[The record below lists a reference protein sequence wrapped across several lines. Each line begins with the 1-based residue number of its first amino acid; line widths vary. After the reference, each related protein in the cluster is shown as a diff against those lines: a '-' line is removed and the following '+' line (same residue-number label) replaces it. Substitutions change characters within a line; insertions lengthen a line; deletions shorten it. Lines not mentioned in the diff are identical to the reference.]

1 MSLEAASGCVR
12 RLSDRR
18 SGGVIVPLQRSVL
31 TNRPLLLLLEV
42 VDHHHL
48 LALLLLPQPGCGL
61 TLEGRRAA
69 ADLRGAEPLLGLPH
83 EVALASEPL
92 GVKVSTIL
100 FHIFHNIRLFI
111 HGLSTSEPTVMMMIF
126 VDKHPNEENIF
137 KRLEKPDRF

>member
-12 RLSDRR
+12 SLSDRR

-31 TNRPLLLLLEV
+31 TNRPLLLLLLEL

-48 LALLLLPQPGCGL
+48 LVLLLLPERGL
-61 TLEGRRAA
+61 PLEGRRAA

-92 GVKVSTIL
+92 EVEVSTI
-100 FHIFHNIRLFI
+100 FRGDFHNIWL
-111 HGLSTSEPTVMMMIF
+111 GMIQQLRNPF
-126 VDKHPNEENIF
+126 
-137 KRLEKPDRF
+137 

>member
-12 RLSDRR
+12 SLSDRR

-31 TNRPLLLLLEV
+31 TNRPLLLLLLEL

-48 LALLLLPQPGCGL
+48 LVLLLLPERGL
-61 TLEGRRAA
+61 PLEGRRAA

-92 GVKVSTIL
+92 GVEVSTI
-100 FHIFHNIRLFI
+100 FREYFHNIPLFN
-111 HGLSTSEPTVMMMIF
+111 HGLSYLEPTLN
-126 VDKHPNEENIF
+126 DPLCGQASQF
-137 KRLEKPDRF
+137 KAKRTFLNTCF